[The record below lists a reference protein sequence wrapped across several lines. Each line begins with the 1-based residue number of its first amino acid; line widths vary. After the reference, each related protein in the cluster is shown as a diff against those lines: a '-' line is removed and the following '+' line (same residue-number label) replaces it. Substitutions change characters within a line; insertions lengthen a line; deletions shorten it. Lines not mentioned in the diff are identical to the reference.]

1 MKRTLVIVV
10 GIIVGVLVMFFVAVG
25 GGTVLLTGS
34 H

>member
-1 MKRTLVIVV
+1 MKRTLIIVL

-25 GGTVLLTGS
+25 GWNGFVHQT